1 MARVSVTTC
10 LTYSKVEV
18 RKALEKVLAPFGGI
32 DAFVKKGERVL
43 LKPNLLGASP
53 PERGVTTHPSVVE
66 AVAEM
71 VRETGGNPFI
81 GDSPAI
87 GPFRRVASKTGMEEV
102 ARRLSIP
109 LVELKEE
116 REIVS
121 PEEFLFR
128 RITLSREA
136 LEADK
141 VINLP
146 KLKTHSMMALTLGVK
161 NLFGCV
167 PGFKKASWHLKA
179 QKRETFA
186 TLLLEIYLHIRPA
199 LTIAD
204 GIVAM
209 EGSGPQSGDLRPLGL
224 LAASE
229 DAILL
234 DAFLSRFVGL
244 PPQRLPTLQAAKRK
258 GIRHWEKDFSVIG
271 GDPPPPVV
279 LRIPPSANIGW
290 GLPGLLKKP
299 LRQFLLPRPRV
310 LQDLCKRCGLCAEVC
325 PPKAI
330 RVEEKVKVN
339 EGLCIRCYCCQE
351 VCPEGAI
358 QLR

>member
-1 MARVSVTTC
+1 MAKVSVTTC
-10 LTYSKVEV
+10 PTYSKGEV
-18 RKALEKVLAPFGGI
+18 RKALEEILAPLGGI

-43 LKPNLLGASP
+43 LKPNLLSASP
-53 PERGVTTHPSVVE
+53 PSKGVTTHPSVVE
-66 AVAEM
+66 AVGEM
-71 VRETGGNPFI
+71 VREAGGDPFI

-87 GPFRRVASKTGMEEV
+87 GPFRRVISKTGMEEV

-116 REIVS
+116 REVVS
-121 PEEFLFR
+121 PEGFLFR

-167 PGFKKASWHLKA
+167 PGLKKASWHLKA
-179 QKRETFA
+179 QQREAFA
-186 TLLLEIYLHIRPA
+186 TLLLEIYLRIRPA
-199 LTIAD
+199 LTIVD

-209 EGSGPQSGDLRPLGL
+209 EGNGPQSGDLRPLGL

-244 PPQRLPTLQAAKRK
+244 PPQRLPTLQAARRK
-258 GIRHWEKDFSVIG
+258 GIRHWEEEFPVV
-271 GDPPPPVV
+271 GDPPPPVIF
-279 LRIPPSANIGW
+279 RIPPSADIGW
-290 GLPGLLKKP
+290 GLPSLLKKP
-299 LRQFLLPRPRV
+299 LRRLFLPRPRV

-330 RVEEKVKVN
+330 RVEDKVKVN